1 MPITVQVEL
10 FSGRATTVQA
20 NLDKA
25 VGTLK
30 RRAET
35 ALGIGKGRLVDSS
48 GGFLDAET
56 PIKRTRLRHGDS
68 LNLNISR
75 VQVQANLA
83 IEGSFAAILGDA
95 SVLTWDDARHGG
107 DSSAVQD
114 QLKNVQQIQASSGAF
129 AAILGDATVVTWGDS
144 QFGGDSRAVQHQ
156 LKTVQQIQACSGAF
170 AAIRVDGTV
179 VTWGNPRESDVCR
192 MT

>member
-1 MPITVQVEL
+1 MSITVQVEL

-20 NLDKA
+20 NFDEA

-35 ALGIGKGRLVDSS
+35 ALGRLVDSS

-68 LNLNISR
+68 LNLNVSR

-95 SVLTWDDARHGG
+95 SVLTWGDARHGG

-114 QLKNVQQIQASSGAF
+114 QLKNVQQIQANCHAF
-129 AAILGDATVVTWGDS
+129 AAVLADGSAVTWGDAGW
-144 QFGGDSRAVQHQ
+144 GGDSGAAQDQ
-156 LKTVQQIQACSGAF
+156 LKNAADPRHLPRFRCLAQQRI
-170 AAIRVDGTV
+170 
-179 VTWGNPRESDVCR
+179 CR
-192 MT
+192 HLGLS